1 MNILLEP
8 SFHTL
13 HGTVPFSRIR
23 LEDFEPAIV
32 EAMRQEDEAIAAI
45 ADNPEP
51 PTFRNTIAPRT
62 GELLERTTSIFFNLV
77 SANTSDEMDALAQKL
92 SPMLTEHYA
101 RIMHNEKLFQRVKA
115 IVSKVHKDPENLED
129 SEDLEDLKDPQ
140 NLKLLDDTYDA
151 FVRSGA
157 LLAGKDKERF
167 AAIQTELAQLGLLF
181 SQNELK
187 QTNDYELHITNP
199 DDLSGLPDT
208 AKAAAALAAR
218 EKGKEG
224 WLFTLHAPSY
234 GPFLTFADNRELRRR
249 MYMAKNTI
257 CCKGDDCDNREIVR
271 KIANLRLELAKLLG
285 YDCYADYAL
294 KERMAGTTS
303 RVEDLIEKLYQAYM
317 PVARE
322 EVRETLSNSPVKGEN
337 QGSATVPP
345 APEATAE
352 EGKAN
357 TAATTICTSP
367 YKGEDGRGSAWD
379 WAYFSHKEQL
389 RRYNIDSEMLRP
401 YFKLQ
406 YVKDGIFGLATKL
419 YGITFRPQPDIEVYH
434 PDVEA
439 YEVFDAD
446 GTFLAVLYADFFPRP
461 SKQSGA
467 WMTDFQEQYIDE
479 AGNDHRPHVSI
490 VMNLTKPTD
499 EKPSLLTLSEV
510 ETFLHEFGH
519 ALHSIFSKV
528 RHKALSGTN
537 VKRDFVELPSQLMEN
552 FAVEPD
558 FLHTFARHHETG
570 QPLPDPLIERIRQS
584 RNFHQGYACI
594 RQLSFCMLDMAYHTI
609 TEPLKDDILDFE
621 RKAMERTQ
629 LLPAIPSTS
638 MSVQFSHIMSGGYAA
653 GYYSYKWAEVLDA
666 DAFSLFL
673 EKGIFDKKVAESFRR
688 EVLSKGGTQE
698 PMQLYVNFRGKEPDI
713 KALLRRNG
721 IPCPQASTGKQHA
734 LDLRYL
740 RMAMIWSENSY
751 CQRRQVG
758 ALVVKD
764 KMIISDGYNGTPS
777 GFENVCEENGVT
789 KPYVLHAEANAITKI
804 ARSGNNSDGSTLY
817 VTDSPCIECAKLI
830 IQAGIKRVIY
840 CREYRLTDG
849 VDLLRRAGIE
859 VEYIPI

>member
-8 SFHTL
+8 SWGTP
-13 HGTVPFSRIR
+13 HGTAPFSQISM
-23 LEDFEPAIV
+23 EDFEPAIV
-32 EAMRQEDEAIAAI
+32 EAMRLEDEAVEAI
-45 ADNPEP
+45 VNNPEP
-51 PTFRNTIAPRT
+51 PTFQNTIAPRT
-62 GELLERTTSIFFNLV
+62 GQLLERATSIFFNLIN
-77 SANTSDEMDALAQKL
+77 ANTSDEMDALAQKL
-92 SPMLTEHYA
+92 SPMLTEHYS
-101 RIMHNEKLFQRVKA
+101 RIMHNEKLF
-115 IVSKVHKDPENLED
+115 SKIQKIKNSKGEALGQE
-129 SEDLEDLKDPQ
+129 EQ
-140 NLKLLDDTYDA
+140 MLLDDTYDA

-157 LLAGKDKERF
+157 LLRGEDKERF
-167 AAIQTELAQLGLLF
+167 AEIETELAQLGLMF

-187 QTNDYELHITNP
+187 QTNDFELHITNP

-208 AKAAAALAAR
+208 AREAAALAAK

-234 GPFLTFADNRELRRR
+234 GPFLTYADNRELRRQ

-257 CCKGDDCDNREIVR
+257 CCKGGDCDNREIVR
-271 KIANLRLELAKLLG
+271 RIVNLRLELARLLG
-285 YDCYADYAL
+285 YENFADYAL
-294 KERMAGTTS
+294 KDRMAGTTA
-303 RVEDLIEKLYQAYM
+303 RVNDLIEKLYEAYM

-322 EVRETLSNSPVKGEN
+322 EARKASPDPSKGGEN
-337 QGSATVPP
+337 GEAGGQFPP
-345 APEATAE
+345 PL
-352 EGKAN
+352 EG
-357 TAATTICTSP
+357 T
-367 YKGEDGRGSAWD
+367 GEAWD
-379 WAYFSHKEQL
+379 WPYYSHKEQL
-389 RRYNIDSEMLRP
+389 RKHNIDSEMLRP

-406 YVKDGIFGLATKL
+406 NVKDGIFGLATKL
-419 YGITFRPQPDIEVYH
+419 YGITFRLQPQIEVYH

-439 YEVFDAD
+439 YEVFDQD
-446 GTFLAVLYADFFPRP
+446 GSFLAVLYADFFPRP

-479 AGNDHRPHVSI
+479 EGIDHRPHVSI
-490 VMNLTKPTD
+490 VMNLTKPTE

-528 RHKALSGTN
+528 HYKAQSGTN

-558 FLHTFARHHETG
+558 FLHIFAFHYETG
-570 QPLPDPLIERIRQS
+570 DPLPDDLIRRIRES
-584 RNFHQGYACI
+584 RNFHCGYACI
-594 RQLSFCMLDMAYHTI
+594 RQLSFCMLDMAYHTLK
-609 TEPLKDDILDFE
+609 EPLTDDILDFE
-621 RKAMERTQ
+621 RKAMSRTR
-629 LLPAIPSTS
+629 LLPEVPGTN

-673 EKGIFDKKVAESFRR
+673 EKGIFNKETASSFRNNI
-688 EVLSKGGTQE
+688 LSKGNTQD
-698 PMQLYVNFRGKEPDI
+698 PMQLYRNFRGKEPDI
-713 KALLRRNG
+713 KALLKRNG
-721 IPCPQASTGKQHA
+721 IEPDPSKSPLKGETSCPESSPSKGESERVSKQRA

-740 RMAMIWSENSY
+740 RMAQIWSENSY

-840 CREYRLTDG
+840 SREYRLTDG

-859 VEYIPI
+859 VQYIPIKNS

>member
-8 SFHTL
+8 TFRTP

-23 LEDFEPAIV
+23 LEDFEPAIL
-32 EAMRQEDEAIAAI
+32 ELMRQEDEAIAAI

-62 GELLERTTSIFFNLV
+62 GELLERATSIFFNLV

-101 RIMHNEKLFQRVKA
+101 RIMHNERLFERVKA
-115 IVSKVHKDPENLED
+115 VASQFPK
-129 SEDLEDLKDPQ
+129 DLKDPKDFKDLRDAQ
-140 NLKLLDDTYDA
+140 DLRLLRDTYDA

-157 LLAGKDKERF
+157 LLPKEDKERL
-167 AAIQTELAQLGLLF
+167 AAIETELAQLGLRF

-187 QTNDYELHITNP
+187 ATNAFELHVTRG

-208 AKAAAALAAR
+208 AMEAAALAAR

-234 GPFLTFADNRELRRR
+234 APFLTFADNRELRRR

-257 CCKGDDCDNREIVR
+257 CAGGDDCDNREIVR
-271 KIANLRLELAKLLG
+271 RIANLRLELANLLG
-285 YDCYADYAL
+285 YKCYADFAL
-294 KERMAGTTS
+294 ENRMAQNTS
-303 RVEDLIEKLYQAYM
+303 RVTKLIRDLYEAYM

-322 EVRETLSNSPVKGEN
+322 EIKSLTPDSSTGKGEKE
-337 QGSATVPP
+337 G
-345 APEATAE
+345 TA
-352 EGKAN
+352 GDLM
-357 TAATTICTSP
+357 P
-367 YKGEDGRGSAWD
+367 WD
-379 WAYFSHKEQL
+379 FAYLSHKEQL
-389 RRYNIDSEMLRP
+389 RRHNIDSEMLRP
-401 YFKLQ
+401 YFRLQ
-406 YVKDGIFGLATKL
+406 NVKQGIFGLATKL
-419 YGITFRPQPDIEVYH
+419 YGITFHLRPDIEVYH

-439 YEVFDAD
+439 YEVLD
-446 GTFLAVLYADFFPRP
+446 GDGSFLAVLYADFFPRP
-461 SKQSGA
+461 GKQSGA
-467 WMTDFQEQYIDE
+467 WMTDFQEQYTDDE
-479 AGNDHRPHVSI
+479 GTDHRPHVSI
-490 VMNLTKPTD
+490 VMNLTGPTE

-528 RHKALSGTN
+528 RHKALGGTN

-552 FAVEPD
+552 YAVEPD
-558 FLHTFARHHETG
+558 FLHTFARHYETG
-570 QPLPDPLIERIRQS
+570 ELLPDELIRRIRAS
-584 RNFHQGYACI
+584 RNFNCGYACI

-609 TEPLKDDILDFE
+609 TEPLADDIPGFE
-621 RKAMERTQ
+621 QKAMEQTR
-629 LLPAIPSTS
+629 LLPQAEGTN

-666 DAFSLFL
+666 DAFSLFQ
-673 EKGIFDKKVAESFRR
+673 EKGIFSKEAAESFRR
-688 EVLSKGGTQE
+688 EILSKGGTQD
-698 PMQLYVNFRGKEPDI
+698 PMQLYRNFRGKEPDI
-713 KALLRRNG
+713 KALLMRNG
-721 IPCPQASTGKQHA
+721 IIASKQRD

-740 RMAMIWSENSY
+740 RMAHIWSENSY
-751 CQRRQVG
+751 CERRKVG

-777 GFENVCEENGVT
+777 GFENICEENGVT

-817 VTDSPCIECAKLI
+817 VTDSPCIECSKLI

-840 CREYRLTDG
+840 AREYRLTDG

-859 VEYIPI
+859 VVYIPTDNTPCP

>member
-8 SFHTL
+8 FFKTQ
-13 HGTVPFSRIR
+13 HGTAPFSQIK
-23 LEDFEPAIV
+23 LEDYEPAIL
-32 EAMRQEDEAIAAI
+32 EAMKMEDEAIDAI
-45 ADNPEP
+45 VNNPEP
-51 PTFRNTIAPRT
+51 PTFQNTIAPRT

-77 SANTSDEMDALAQKL
+77 NANTSDEMDALAQKL

-101 RIMHNEKLFQRVKA
+101 RIMHNEKLFERVQRVKSSTEEKLSTEEA
-115 IVSKVHKDPENLED
+115 
-129 SEDLEDLKDPQ
+129 
-140 NLKLLDDTYDA
+140 KLLEDTYDA

-157 LLAGKDKERF
+157 LLSKENKERF
-167 AAIQTELAQLGLLF
+167 AAIETELAQLGLQF
-181 SQNELK
+181 SQNVLK
-187 QTNDYELHITNP
+187 QTNDFELHLTNP
-199 DDLSGLPDT
+199 DDLAGLPDS
-208 AKAAAALAAR
+208 AKEAAALAAK

-224 WLFTLHAPSY
+224 WIFTLHAPSY
-234 GPFLTFADNRELRRR
+234 GPFLTYADNRELRRQ
-249 MYMAKNTI
+249 MYLAKNTL
-257 CCKGDDCDNREIVR
+257 CCKGDSCDNREIVR
-271 KIANLRLELAKLLG
+271 RIVNHRLELAKLLG
-285 YDCYADYAL
+285 YECFADYAL
-294 KERMAGTTS
+294 KDRMAGTTC
-303 RVEDLIEKLYQAYM
+303 RVNDLIEKLYEAYM
-317 PVARE
+317 PVAKE
-322 EVRETLSNSPVKGEN
+322 EVNSLSPALSKGE
-337 QGSATVPP
+337 GERSCD
-345 APEATAE
+345 
-352 EGKAN
+352 K
-357 TAATTICTSP
+357 SP
-367 YKGEDGRGSAWD
+367 SPLERDGERLLPWD
-379 WAYFSHKEQL
+379 WAYYSHKEQL
-389 RRYNIDSEMLRP
+389 RKHNIDSEMLRP
-401 YFKLQ
+401 YFQLQ
-406 YVKDGIFGLATKL
+406 KVKDGIFGLATKL
-419 YGITFRPQPDIEVYH
+419 YGISFRLQPKIEVYH

-439 YEVFDAD
+439 YEVFDKD
-446 GTFLAVLYADFFPRP
+446 GSFLAVLYADFFPRA

-479 AGNDHRPHVSI
+479 EGNDHRPHVSI
-490 VMNLTKPTD
+490 VMNLTKPTE

-528 RHKALSGTN
+528 HYKAQSGTN

-552 FAVEPD
+552 FAVEPE
-558 FLHTFARHHETG
+558 FLHTFAFHFETG
-570 QPLPDPLIERIRQS
+570 EPIPDELIERIRKS
-584 RNFHQGYACI
+584 RNFNCGYACI
-594 RQLSFCMLDMAYHTI
+594 RQLSFCMLDMAYHTLK
-609 TEPLKDDILDFE
+609 EPLEGDIMDFE
-621 RKAMERTQ
+621 SKAWSRTQ
-629 LLPAIPSTS
+629 LLPSVPGTN

-673 EKGIFDKKVAESFRR
+673 EKGIFDKETAERFRK
-688 EVLSKGGTQE
+688 EILSKGETQD

-713 KALLRRNG
+713 KALLTRNG
-721 IPCPQASTGKQHA
+721 IVHDKQRD
-734 LDLRYL
+734 LDRRYL
-740 RMAMIWSENSY
+740 RMAQIWSENSY

-758 ALVVKD
+758 ALVVKN

-840 CREYRLTDG
+840 SREYRLTDG

>member
-1 MNILLEP
+1 MNTLLQP
-8 SFHTL
+8 SFKTL
-13 HGTVPFSRIR
+13 HGTAPFSNIK
-23 LEDFEPAIV
+23 LEDYEPAIL
-32 EAMRQEDEAIAAI
+32 EAMRMEDEAVEAI
-45 ADNPEP
+45 INNPDE
-51 PTFRNTIAPRT
+51 PTFENTIAPRT

-77 SANTSDEMDALAQKL
+77 NANTSDEMDALAQKL
-92 SPMLTEHYA
+92 SPLLTEHYA
-101 RIMHNEKLFQRVKA
+101 RIMHNEKLFKRVEKLKSTKGERLGQEEQR
-115 IVSKVHKDPENLED
+115 
-129 SEDLEDLKDPQ
+129 
-140 NLKLLDDTYDA
+140 LLDDTYDA
-151 FVRSGA
+151 FVRGGA
-157 LLAGKDKERF
+157 LLDKKDKERF
-167 AAIQTELAQLGLLF
+167 AEIETELAQLGLQF

-199 DDLSGLPDT
+199 DDLAGLPDT
-208 AKAAAALAAR
+208 AKEAAALAAK
-218 EKGKEG
+218 EKGREG

-234 GPFLTFADNRELRRR
+234 GPFLTYADNRELRRQ

-257 CCKGDDCDNREIVR
+257 CCKGDSCDNREIIR
-271 KIANLRLELAKLLG
+271 KIVNLRLELAKLLG
-285 YDCYADYAL
+285 YECFADYAL
-294 KERMAGTTS
+294 KDRMAGTTS
-303 RVEDLIEKLYQAYM
+303 RVNGLIEKLYEAYM
-317 PVARE
+317 PVAKE
-322 EVRETLSNSPVKGEN
+322 EVKEIEKGKFKI
-337 QGSATVPP
+337 
-345 APEATAE
+345 
-352 EGKAN
+352 EG
-357 TAATTICTSP
+357 
-367 YKGEDGRGSAWD
+367 WD
-379 WAYFSHKEQL
+379 WAYYSHKEQL
-389 RRYNIDSEMLRP
+389 RKHNIDSEMLRP

-406 YVKDGIFGLATKL
+406 NVKDGIFGLATKL
-419 YGITFRPQPDIEVYH
+419 YGITFKLQPDIDVYH

-439 YEVFDAD
+439 YEVFDSD
-446 GTFLAVLYADFFPRP
+446 GSFLAVLYTDFFPRA

-479 AGNDHRPHVSI
+479 AGIDHRPHVSI
-490 VMNLTKPTD
+490 VMNLTKPTE

-528 RHKALSGTN
+528 HYKAQSGTN

-552 FAVEPD
+552 FAVEPE
-558 FLHTFARHHETG
+558 FLHTFAFHFETG
-570 QPLPDPLIERIRQS
+570 KPLPDELIKRIRES
-584 RNFHQGYACI
+584 RNFHCGYACI
-594 RQLSFCMLDMAYHTI
+594 RQLSFCMLDMAYHTLK
-609 TEPLKDDILDFE
+609 EPLTDDIMDFE
-621 RKAMERTQ
+621 RKAWSRTQ
-629 LLPAIPSTS
+629 LLPSVPETN

-673 EKGIFDKKVAESFRR
+673 EKGIFDIETAERFRK
-688 EVLSKGGTQE
+688 EILSKGDTAD
-698 PMQLYVNFRGKEPDI
+698 PMQLYINFRGKEPDI
-713 KALLRRNG
+713 KALLKRNG
-721 IPCPQASTGKQHA
+721 INLAEAKQRV
-734 LDLRYL
+734 LDRRYL
-740 RMAMIWSENSY
+740 RMAQIWSENSY

-840 CREYRLTDG
+840 SREYRLTDG

-859 VEYIPI
+859 VNFIEIKD